1 MRRWDIRD
9 IRDIRE
15 IGDIGDIGDRR
26 IRAGWRVSNGNSW
39 GRWDSALW

>member
-15 IGDIGDIGDRR
+15 IGDIGDRR
-26 IRAGWRVSNGNSW
+26 IRAGWRVSAGNGW
-39 GRWDSALW
+39 ARWDLALR